1 MSPPC
6 GRSAAARMH
15 NHIEMCI
22 RASTPTKLGT
32 KLLESMF
39 ALQQVTRPFSV
50 HVWSDWPKSTS
61 PIIVSSLSQPCRY
74 NKSNLLNPLN
84 SLTQSAQT
92 YSALIRH
99 TDTAC
104 RESRLKTCRMCSSS
118 IFWAEGYR
126 DMAKP
131 CVKSM
136 AKENEHYITTVSG
149 DRRLASPRSWEMH
162 RVPRMVC
169 LESFLKGLKLSYSLP
184 LSKLEVED

>member
-39 ALQQVTRPFSV
+39 VTRPFSFAA
-50 HVWSDWPKSTS
+50 SLIGLWPKSTS

-92 YSALIRH
+92 YSAVMLH

-104 RESRLKTCRMCSSS
+104 RESRFKTCRMCSSS

-126 DMAKP
+126 EYMAKP

-136 AKENEHYITTVSG
+136 AKENEHYITTV
-149 DRRLASPRSWEMH
+149 
-162 RVPRMVC
+162 
-169 LESFLKGLKLSYSLP
+169 
-184 LSKLEVED
+184 